1 MLILRLIGAIC
12 VDDKVVE
19 EDATAA
25 AVVVDDDDDDDADI
39 DDNDVGNVT
48 MVVDV
53 EVKPKAEAMAALLL
67 EEAIDV
73 TELLG
78 EEEITAA
85 ELQD

>member
-25 AVVVDDDDDDDADI
+25 VVVDDDDDAGI

-67 EEAIDV
+67 EEAIDIA
-73 TELLG
+73 ELLG

>member
-19 EDATAA
+19 EDATA

-67 EEAIDV
+67 EEAIDIA
-73 TELLG
+73 ELLG